1 VKIVLSGIGLLSPA
15 GNNYHSFIESIYAGT
30 SFVSLENELSQ
41 YGTRC
46 EVSSRIQNFKLS
58 SKWKKYQSSTPLSLQ
73 YALNSALHAYK
84 DAQLERSAASY
95 TRGISFS
102 TTMTNLWPSFDDN
115 TPNTELHTPAILLA
129 RELGFLGPTTCQS
142 IGSSAGIDALGLAIK
157 TIQRGECDMMLVGA
171 TSQALCPLT
180 FSAYDKMGC
189 LSRAEGEP
197 STRSRPFD
205 LTRKGFVFSEGS
217 AFLVIET
224 LESALKRNAPIYAEI
239 LSYASIC
246 NGEHLVE
253 LDPESPQLA
262 RVIRRAIQKA
272 KVNRIDYIQAHG
284 SSTQQNDLLET
295 NSIKNVFGKYAYEIP
310 ISSIKSTIGHTTAAA
325 SLLSVIT
332 SIGAIQRQEV
342 PPTMHLHTPDPLCD
356 LDYVPNSPRKH
367 TVEYT
372 LNISSSFGG
381 IHSAIILGKHS

>member
-1 VKIVLSGIGLLSPA
+1 MKIVLSGIGLLSPA
-15 GNNYHSFIESIYAGT
+15 GDNYHSFIESIYAGT
-30 SFVSLENELSQ
+30 SFVSMESELSQ
-41 YGTRC
+41 YGTCC

-58 SKWKKYQSSTPLSLQ
+58 SKWEKYQSSTPLSLQ
-73 YALNSALHAYK
+73 YALNSALHAYE

-239 LSYASIC
+239 LSYDLNNESKRDLKSHFSKEIYQYYVNEKSREGDAVKTFISHSRMSANRKMHPIEFIPEMHEYIMELFLSGNSLVYSWSEMSMNDFLRLVRPTDPRHTLDTYLSAGIYLKKRMIFK
-246 NGEHLVE
+246 NG
-253 LDPESPQLA
+253 
-262 RVIRRAIQKA
+262 
-272 KVNRIDYIQAHG
+272 
-284 SSTQQNDLLET
+284 
-295 NSIKNVFGKYAYEIP
+295 
-310 ISSIKSTIGHTTAAA
+310 
-325 SLLSVIT
+325 
-332 SIGAIQRQEV
+332 
-342 PPTMHLHTPDPLCD
+342 
-356 LDYVPNSPRKH
+356 
-367 TVEYT
+367 
-372 LNISSSFGG
+372 
-381 IHSAIILGKHS
+381 